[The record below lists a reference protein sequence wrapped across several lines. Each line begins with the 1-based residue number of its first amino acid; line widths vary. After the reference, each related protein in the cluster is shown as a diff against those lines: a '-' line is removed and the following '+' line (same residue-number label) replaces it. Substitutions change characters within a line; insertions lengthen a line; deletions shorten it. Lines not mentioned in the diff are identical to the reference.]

1 MNEKLSKNHPNQ
13 LDELHQIFDSNES
26 KMGGT
31 TEPNSIPQLEED
43 EHDIVNL
50 GVFVNR
56 NIHIAPHFKEYS
68 IEKSRILQQ
77 VKVQNRWNVNNKLQS
92 IENQQRQQSKFNLI
106 KWEVYRFMEKKRLE
120 IERANKIK

>member
-1 MNEKLSKNHPNQ
+1 MNEKLSKNHANQ

-26 KMGGT
+26 KMAGT
-31 TEPNSIPQLEED
+31 TEPYSIPTQEED
-43 EHDIVNL
+43 DHETVNL

-77 VKVQNRWNVNNKLQS
+77 V
-92 IENQQRQQSKFNLI
+92 
-106 KWEVYRFMEKKRLE
+106 
-120 IERANKIK
+120 